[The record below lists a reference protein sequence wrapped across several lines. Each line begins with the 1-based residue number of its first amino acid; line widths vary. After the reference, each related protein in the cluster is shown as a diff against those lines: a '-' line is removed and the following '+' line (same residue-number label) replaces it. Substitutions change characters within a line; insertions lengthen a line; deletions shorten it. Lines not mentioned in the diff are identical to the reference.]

1 MIYIFTDGSSR
12 GNPGPGGYGAVL
24 KSGSHYKEISGG
36 YRLTTNNRMELMAV
50 IKALEILKK
59 DNSNVTVY
67 SDSLYVCNAL
77 NKGWLFNWEKRGF
90 KKVMNPD
97 LWTRFLELY
106 RRHKVKFE
114 WIKGHS
120 GHTENERCDRLAVEA
135 SQNEVLEEDLWYVN
149 SPPASNPDSS
159 ATVQNLLL

>member
-1 MIYIFTDGSSR
+1 MINIFTDGSSR
-12 GNPGPGGYGAVL
+12 GNPGPGGYGIVL

-50 IKALEILKK
+50 IRALEALKK
-59 DNSNVTVY
+59 ENSNVTVY

-97 LWTRFLELY
+97 LWTKFLVLY
-106 RRHKVKFE
+106 RRHSVKFE

-120 GHTENERCDRLAVEA
+120 GHIENERCDRLAFEA
-135 SQNEVLEEDLWYVN
+135 SQNEILEEDLWYVN
-149 SPPASNPDSS
+149 SMQESNPDSS
-159 ATVQNLLL
+159 ATVQTLPL